1 MAQGSWRSATS
12 SAWNGGP
19 TSMLRFGCCAA
30 AGKAKA
36 AATMAKAEFASFVRR
51 MNYLPLGRF
60 LSSYPRGRDC
70 RSPGYDRA

>member
-19 TSMLRFGCCAA
+19 TSMLRFGCAA

-51 MNYLPLGRF
+51 MNYPPPGRIF
-60 LSSYPRGRDC
+60 GPATRVDETVVPRI
-70 RSPGYDRA
+70 